1 MSAALDKVKLAKVG
15 TVLLSLATGGAH
27 LLARFGVVAVRV
39 GARLGGAGVIGAL
52 TLLTDEERRREAFH
66 WLLLSGN
73 RWYIVAAME
82 GSFVLMAL
90 SLGLADIIGVRE
102 SGFVT
107 TMFSTINSGLFSFV
121 PIVVSINSLTITRL
135 FGTPEGLRE
144 RIEEVQEFRE
154 GVEDLSSATVSPT
167 DPAGFLALVIDSL
180 HERVDTLEAAV
191 EDDPDRTKGD
201 VHALV
206 GDVRAAVG
214 DLDRELA
221 EGDASVFSVLLPMV
235 NENYSRDINHAR
247 RVKRSHREA
256 LSEEAEEALEDVQE
270 LLVSLD
276 VTRQYFKVLYLQQ
289 ELAAVSRYIAYS
301 GIGAFVLSTLV
312 IMIYSSGYPPIVN
325 AEPLLALVSVSL
337 GVAFLPFSVL
347 FAHVVRVATVI
358 KRTSAPGAFTP
369 PGERPGRFP

>member
-1 MSAALDKVKLAKVG
+1 MSASLDKAKLAKLASVAL
-15 TVLLSLATGGAH
+15 TLATGGAH
-27 LLARFGVVAVRV
+27 VLARLGIVAVRV
-39 GARLGGAGVIGAL
+39 GARLGGAGALAGL
-52 TLLTDEERRREAFH
+52 TLLTDRERRREALH

-73 RWYIVAAME
+73 RWYIVGAME
-82 GSFVLMAL
+82 LAFVLMAFF
-90 SLGLADIIGVRE
+90 LGLADVIGVRE

-144 RIEEVQEFRE
+144 RIDEVQAFRDD
-154 GVEDLSSATVSPT
+154 VESLSSAVVSPT
-167 DPAGFLALVIDSL
+167 DPAGFLALLIDTL
-180 HERVDTLEAAV
+180 RERTDALEAAV
-191 EDDPDRTKGD
+191 EDDPDRTKQ
-201 VHALV
+201 
-206 GDVRAAVG
+206 DVREFVDDVLAAV
-214 DLDRELA
+214 DELDREMSA
-221 EGDASVFSVLLPMV
+221 GDANVFGVLLPMV
-235 NENYSRDINHAR
+235 NANYSRDINDAR
-247 RVKRSHREA
+247 RVKRTHADA
-256 LSEEAEEALEDVQE
+256 LSGEAEAALGDVQE

-289 ELAAVSRYIAYS
+289 ELAAVSRYIAYA

-325 AEPLLALVSVSL
+325 ATPLLFLVSVSL
-337 GVAFLPFSVL
+337 GVAFLPFSIL

-369 PGERPGRFP
+369 PGERPGRFS